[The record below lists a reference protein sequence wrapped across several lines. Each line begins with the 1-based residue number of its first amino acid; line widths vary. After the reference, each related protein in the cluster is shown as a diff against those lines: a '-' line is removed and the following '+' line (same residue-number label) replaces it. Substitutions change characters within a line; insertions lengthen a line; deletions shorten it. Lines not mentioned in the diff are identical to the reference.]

1 MTSTP
6 TSTTPTPTP
15 SSPTPPTQADRLR
28 ALAGEQVARDR
39 WSRDRLLDFQ
49 GERLRA
55 LIAHAVAA
63 SPYYRELLGPDAAS
77 GDVPLQELPTLPKAT
92 LMDNFDRIVI
102 DPRLRRAELEAHVSG
117 PDAGRPHLGRY
128 RVFSTAG
135 TTGVRGLF
143 VEDAD
148 EFAVWIGTSL
158 RGLASWGLAPGTRLA
173 GIGSPSPL
181 HISNQVYAVL
191 LAGQAGAVPR
201 LTVTTPLP
209 EMVAALNDFRPE
221 ALIAYPSVAAA
232 LAEEQL
238 QGRLRIA
245 PWLVATSSEVLT
257 ADMRRRI
264 VEAFGLEPLD
274 FYGTTEALIVAAGRQ
289 GQAGMDI
296 LEDLVVVEV
305 VDGHDRPVPP
315 GAPGHGVL
323 LTNLV
328 SRVQPL
334 LRYELTDSVTLAGGP
349 NPLGLPYARIAA
361 VDGRSDDVIT
371 LPGAGGGP
379 VAVHPFRLRAP
390 FSELLEV
397 RQYQV
402 VHDPAGLHVAVVLRE
417 DAPADTPARVRAAL
431 AAELRDAG
439 AVPPPIEVTPVPR
452 IDRDPGHGAK
462 FKLVRSR
469 PAPSP

>member
-6 TSTTPTPTP
+6 TSTTPAPTP
-15 SSPTPPTQADRLR
+15 SPPTPPTQADRLR

-221 ALIAYPSVAAA
+221 AWS
-232 LAEEQL
+232 
-238 QGRLRIA
+238 
-245 PWLVATSSEVLT
+245 
-257 ADMRRRI
+257 
-264 VEAFGLEPLD
+264 
-274 FYGTTEALIVAAGRQ
+274 
-289 GQAGMDI
+289 
-296 LEDLVVVEV
+296 
-305 VDGHDRPVPP
+305 
-315 GAPGHGVL
+315 
-323 LTNLV
+323 
-328 SRVQPL
+328 
-334 LRYELTDSVTLAGGP
+334 
-349 NPLGLPYARIAA
+349 
-361 VDGRSDDVIT
+361 
-371 LPGAGGGP
+371 
-379 VAVHPFRLRAP
+379 
-390 FSELLEV
+390 
-397 RQYQV
+397 
-402 VHDPAGLHVAVVLRE
+402 
-417 DAPADTPARVRAAL
+417 
-431 AAELRDAG
+431 
-439 AVPPPIEVTPVPR
+439 
-452 IDRDPGHGAK
+452 
-462 FKLVRSR
+462 SR
-469 PAPSP
+469 PAARARPAWTIWRTWSWSRWSTGTAGPSRRAPPATRCC

>member
-1 MTSTP
+1 MTSTSTP

-15 SSPTPPTQADRLR
+15 ASPTPPTQADRLR

-181 HISNQVYAVL
+181 HISNQAYAAL
-191 LAGQAGAVPR
+191 LAGRPSAVPR
-201 LTVTTPLP
+201 LTVTTPC
-209 EMVAALNDFRPE
+209 
-221 ALIAYPSVAAA
+221 
-232 LAEEQL
+232 
-238 QGRLRIA
+238 
-245 PWLVATSSEVLT
+245 
-257 ADMRRRI
+257 
-264 VEAFGLEPLD
+264 
-274 FYGTTEALIVAAGRQ
+274 
-289 GQAGMDI
+289 
-296 LEDLVVVEV
+296 
-305 VDGHDRPVPP
+305 
-315 GAPGHGVL
+315 
-323 LTNLV
+323 
-328 SRVQPL
+328 
-334 LRYELTDSVTLAGGP
+334 
-349 NPLGLPYARIAA
+349 
-361 VDGRSDDVIT
+361 
-371 LPGAGGGP
+371 
-379 VAVHPFRLRAP
+379 
-390 FSELLEV
+390 
-397 RQYQV
+397 
-402 VHDPAGLHVAVVLRE
+402 
-417 DAPADTPARVRAAL
+417 
-431 AAELRDAG
+431 
-439 AVPPPIEVTPVPR
+439 PR
-452 IDRDPGHGAK
+452 W
-462 FKLVRSR
+462 SR
-469 PAPSP
+469 P

>member
-1 MTSTP
+1 V
-6 TSTTPTPTP
+6 
-15 SSPTPPTQADRLR
+15 
-28 ALAGEQVARDR
+28 EQVARDR

-148 EFAVWIGTSL
+148 EFAVW
-158 RGLASWGLAPGTRLA
+158 
-173 GIGSPSPL
+173 
-181 HISNQVYAVL
+181 
-191 LAGQAGAVPR
+191 
-201 LTVTTPLP
+201 
-209 EMVAALNDFRPE
+209 
-221 ALIAYPSVAAA
+221 
-232 LAEEQL
+232 
-238 QGRLRIA
+238 
-245 PWLVATSSEVLT
+245 
-257 ADMRRRI
+257 
-264 VEAFGLEPLD
+264 
-274 FYGTTEALIVAAGRQ
+274 
-289 GQAGMDI
+289 
-296 LEDLVVVEV
+296 
-305 VDGHDRPVPP
+305 
-315 GAPGHGVL
+315 
-323 LTNLV
+323 
-328 SRVQPL
+328 
-334 LRYELTDSVTLAGGP
+334 
-349 NPLGLPYARIAA
+349 
-361 VDGRSDDVIT
+361 GRSE
-371 LPGAGGGP
+371 AR

-402 VHDPAGLHVAVVLRE
+402 VHDPAGLHVAVVRRE
-417 DAPADTPARVRAAL
+417 DAPADNPARVRAAL
-431 AAELRDAG
+431 AAELGDAG
-439 AVPPPIEVTPVPR
+439 AVPLPIEVTPVPR